1 MAYTEP
7 TPSDVQEIMDTSLD
21 TTSLQAHIDASKYDV
36 QDVADLDPSIAD
48 ERLTDLHKYLAAH
61 YASSQEKRLS
71 SQSGES
77 RSLSYSSEDSSN
89 YLEAAIRIDPTGL
102 IAQGNKPKASLS
114 VPDVKGIYER

>member
-1 MAYTEP
+1 MTHPEP
-7 TPSDVQEIMDTSLD
+7 TPSEVQDIMDTSLD
-21 TTSLQAHIDASKYDV
+21 TASLQAHIDASKFDV
-36 QDVADLDPSIAD
+36 EDVADLDPTISD
-48 ERLTDLHKYLAAH
+48 DRLTTLHKYLAAH

-77 RSLSYSSEDSSN
+77 RSLSYSSEDSSS

-114 VPDVKGIYER
+114 TPDLKGVNDP